1 MSRQALQLYDLYLKK
16 PQKICPDL
24 CKFLEITIRTQVVL
38 NKSQTHGNYV
48 KISMKNTIKVTQ
60 SKFLYDG
67 LTLMAEIGGYVGLFL
82 GISVVHINEM
92 LHKVWKSFM
101 LTSSSIR
108 NS

>member
-1 MSRQALQLYDLYLKK
+1 
-16 PQKICPDL
+16 
-24 CKFLEITIRTQVVL
+24 
-38 NKSQTHGNYV
+38 
-48 KISMKNTIKVTQ
+48 MKNTVKVTQ

-92 LHKVWKSFM
+92 IHKVWKSFM

-108 NS
+108 SS